1 MIETCKQ
8 KYQLTVTE
16 WWLHANTESFVLI
29 SVSDHDTFM
38 GCLWLLSTLP
48 RWQSSKGNV
57 PAVESANWHQPASA
71 LTPYAAQTVTLHTA
85 WLERQPSG
93 YLMWRADSLEN
104 TLMLGKIEG
113 KRRKGWQRMRWL
125 DTITDSMDMSLSKL
139 WKTVKGREAW
149 CAVVHGVAKSQTQL
163 SNWTKTQHRL

>member
-1 MIETCKQ
+1 MPTLRASCLFQLVTMTLSWGAYGYCPHFPDDKAPRVTCP
-8 KYQLTVTE
+8 QL
-16 WWLHANTESFVLI
+16 
-29 SVSDHDTFM
+29 
-38 GCLWLLSTLP
+38 
-48 RWQSSKGNV
+48 
-57 PAVESANWHQPASA
+57 ESANWHQPASA